1 MTTAKMRLLA
11 VATAMCLATPG
22 LGYSQVGAADELG
35 LEAGA
40 RVAFTLADGRKLTG
54 TLVAVGN
61 NQGQRTGVTDEFQIQ
76 HADGMQ
82 VVHGYWKD
90 YTSIVSTGSEDPAS
104 KYEFTRGDG
113 IVYQG
118 ETWGIVTFEID
129 LGLAKK
135 GFFMGQDIKSI
146 KVGGGEVTPSK
157 GGTQVALMCPHCGK
171 PIAVRVKAD
180 K

>member
-1 MTTAKMRLLA
+1 MTVARTRLLPLA
-11 VATAMCLATPG
+11 AALCLAVPG
-22 LGYSQVGAADELG
+22 FGNAAAEGADEMG

-40 RVAFTLADGRKLTG
+40 RVAFELADGRKLTG
-54 TLVAVGN
+54 TLVTVGN
-61 NQGQRTGVTDEFQIQ
+61 NQGQRTGVGDEFQIQ
-76 HADGMQ
+76 HSDGMQ

-90 YTSIVSTGSEDPAS
+90 YMSIVSTGSEDPAS

-113 IVYQG
+113 IVFQG
-118 ETWGIVTFEID
+118 DTWGIVTFEID

-146 KVGGGEVTPSK
+146 KVGGGDVTPSK
-157 GGTQVALMCPHCGK
+157 DGTQVTLMCPHCGK
-171 PIAVRVKAD
+171 PITVRVKAD